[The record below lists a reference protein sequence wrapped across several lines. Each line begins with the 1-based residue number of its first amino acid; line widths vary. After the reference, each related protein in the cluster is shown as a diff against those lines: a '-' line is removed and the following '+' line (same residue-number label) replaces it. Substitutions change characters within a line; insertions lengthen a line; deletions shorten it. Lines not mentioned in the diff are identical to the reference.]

1 MSIPDNFTVADYYD
15 EFERDVI
22 GGRFLS
28 KLLPSVVSAV
38 TAQFPD
44 VYRYN
49 GNSPWDDAS
58 REDLAQDV
66 VLNQLMGRNQISFVF
81 DPNDS
86 RSTDLAGVRRR
97 LAYVVRRELA
107 DRRKALALIEDR
119 LVDRCLKL
127 ARKPPFT
134 VLKVGRDTFISIDA
148 ALGDDPKPLTEHAIS
163 RLAQLEAVQDAPRI
177 PESDGPNQS
186 IGYSSPVLQR
196 VFEKIMDEARIISVS
211 DLRRVFLEIFTSIR
225 PYVLLSF
232 EERDS
237 LVASQ
242 TEDLMES
249 KEITEKHALALHS
262 IVSGMAREQ
271 CEILLG
277 KFQKLTDAQLGN
289 SLDLSRP
296 TVQKRREEAVALI
309 QPFVAGLD
317 DQDRDRIYSLV
328 MDLIRERLSAD
339 EES

>member
-1 MSIPDNFTVADYYD
+1 MSIPDEFTVADYYD

-28 KLLPSVVSAV
+28 TLLPSVVSAV

-86 RSTDLAGVRRR
+86 RSPDLSGVRRR
-97 LAYVVRRELA
+97 LAYVIRRELA
-107 DRRKALALIEDR
+107 ERRKDLALIEDR
-119 LVDRCLKL
+119 LVNRCLKL

-134 VLKVGRDTFISIDA
+134 VLKIGRETIICTGEA
-148 ALGDDPKPLTEHAIS
+148 AGIEPTPLTDHAIS

-196 VFEKIMDEARIISVS
+196 VFKMIMNEAKIISVS
-211 DLRRVFLEIFTSIR
+211 DLRRVFLEIFTSLR

-237 LVASQ
+237 LVAPLM
-242 TEDLMES
+242 EDPMES
-249 KEITEKHALALHS
+249 KEITEKKARALQS
-262 IVSGMAREQ
+262 TVSGMEREH

-277 KFQKLTDAQLGN
+277 KFQKLTDSQLGN
-289 SLDLSRP
+289 SLGLSRP
-296 TVQKRREEAVALI
+296 TVQKRREEAAALI
-309 QPFVAGLD
+309 QPLVAGLD
-317 DQDRDRIYSLV
+317 DQDRDRIYSSVL
-328 MDLIRERLSAD
+328 DLIRERLNAD